1 VPPPVRGRWCGRF
14 GTMVRTRRA
23 VAAADDGDEKKEEDA
38 VIFRLACNN
47 PHTLP
52 VREWGGEVV
61 TIYGDKT

>member
-1 VPPPVRGRWCGRF
+1 
-14 GTMVRTRRA
+14 MVRTRRA